1 MITAQQVRMARAALK
16 WSVAELASRAGVTA
30 KTVLRYENGR
40 NTTTET
46 LMKIKGAFEA
56 VGVTWIPENG
66 GAATVRPPR
75 QLPDEAKAQ
84 DKVDA

>member
-1 MITAQQVRMARAALK
+1 MLSFCATD
-16 WSVAELASRAGVTA
+16 
-30 KTVLRYENGR
+30 Y
-40 NTTTET
+40 TTGDGEAI
-46 LMKIKGAFEA
+46 LKIKGAFEA

-75 QLPDEAKAQ
+75 QLPDEARAQ